1 MVDKEKQRRRFQR
14 IFFSL
19 EDRIKGTFV
28 FSDLQK
34 GILTAYIINVS
45 EGGVGLVLSK
55 DGKERIGKGEHLIL
69 TQIKGNKKLE
79 LLINVEAEIKW
90 VLDNPSLDF
99 IGFGCEF
106 LNVSEPMRDA
116 IRTFIDAW
124 RKEKSE
130 GELKDGAAHS

>member
-55 DGKERIGKGEHLIL
+55 D
-69 TQIKGNKKLE
+69 
-79 LLINVEAEIKW
+79 
-90 VLDNPSLDF
+90 
-99 IGFGCEF
+99 
-106 LNVSEPMRDA
+106 
-116 IRTFIDAW
+116 
-124 RKEKSE
+124 EK
-130 GELKDGAAHS
+130 